1 MELKKLLA
9 ECESDWTSI
18 GEHAHPEVRELV
30 LSHHRNYDIDC
41 PLVTGQE
48 REFWAAIVMHVVEES
63 PEYQPTEAEL
73 VIIRAVN
80 DRVRCWLREV
90 GR

>member
-1 MELKKLLA
+1 MELKKLLEEREA
-9 ECESDWTSI
+9 DWTSI

-30 LSHHRNYDIDC
+30 LSEHRNYDIDC
-41 PLVTGQE
+41 PMVTGQE
-48 REFWAAIVMHVVEES
+48 REFWAAIVSHVRDES

-73 VIIRAVN
+73 VIIRDIN
-80 DRVRCWLREV
+80 NRIRCWLREI